1 MQSHLKIWGR
11 ICFQTHSVF
20 WQNVFPCDHI
30 LEDSGLLLA
39 IGWRSPLG
47 PRSHP
52 QFLKAAGSS
61 LPCGITQHDFW
72 FHLVQKKRL
81 WLQSAKQNLIYHN
94 LKMGMNHLC
103 HIPLVRSKS
112 QVQQHLRKE
121 NYTKAWISGVG
132 LIDNHLRVYLP
143 WEALLQ
149 DDLVESFHWTTTYAS
164 VFKSFLRFLIF
175 LKENIPILC
184 LTADGQHSENQVR

>member
-1 MQSHLKIWGR
+1 MLGWVVFSSRRSCGEESASIVFLVVGR
-11 ICFQTHSVF
+11 IHFLVVVELKAQGMLT
-20 WQNVFPCDHI
+20 
-30 LEDSGLLLA
+30 

-143 WEALLQ
+143 WEASLQ

-164 VFKSFLRFLIF
+164 VFKPFLRFLIF
-175 LKENIPILC
+175 LKENIPS
-184 LTADGQHSENQVR
+184 GS